1 MGKKG
6 DRDVLRLML
15 LSLIPSLPVAGVL
28 TFLACYFKP
37 EWWVGIMT
45 VGVAMFG
52 AVLLIEYKLISLPNE
67 RSVTKWLMG

>member
-15 LSLIPSLPVAGVL
+15 LSLIPGLPVTGAL
-28 TFLACYFKP
+28 TFLACQFKP
-37 EWWVGIMT
+37 EWWVGIVA

-52 AVLLIEYKLISLPNE
+52 AALVIEYVCITLPDE